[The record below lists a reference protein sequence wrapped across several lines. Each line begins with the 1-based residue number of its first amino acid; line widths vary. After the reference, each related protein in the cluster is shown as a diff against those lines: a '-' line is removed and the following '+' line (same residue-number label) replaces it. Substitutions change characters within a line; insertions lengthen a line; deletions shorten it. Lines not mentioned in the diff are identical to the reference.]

1 MPIDVLTTPAA
12 FRELQRLCY
21 VLGAPIVLRR
31 VEPASLEVRYH
42 IASFNTYTVAATTEQ
57 RLRTALLSVQE
68 GPDVAVLDEVAGA
81 DARLAVI
88 ASGGI
93 GSLDDHLAD
102 LCYCLVNQYNE
113 AGVVAAAQRFIK
125 QLERELTC

>member
-31 VEPASLEVRYH
+31 VEPTILEARYH
-42 IASFNTYTVAATTEQ
+42 IASFNTYTVAAAAEH
-57 RLRTALLSVQE
+57 RLRTALLSAQFE
-68 GPDVAVLDEVAGA
+68 A
-81 DARLAVI
+81 DRVSTFTPR
-88 ASGGI
+88 ASTFTPEMI
-93 GSLDDHLAD
+93 GLLGHLAD

-113 AGVVAAAQRFIK
+113 AGVVAAAQQFIK